1 MTQLMSKEIT
11 VDQMT
16 NRLAFVAQSP
26 YDSLYVYEEDG
37 LVLGTLGFR
46 IRENIEEVSRF
57 GEISVIV
64 VDRQAKRKGIGKVL
78 MDYADKLAKE
88 HECKGTWLVSGLT
101 RVDEAHKFYKE
112 LGYEVTGSRFVK
124 KLR

>member
-1 MTQLMSKEIT
+1 MRGIEQINDAINE
-11 VDQMT
+11 Q
-16 NRLAFVAQSP
+16 
-26 YDSLYVYEEDG
+26 G
-37 LVLGTLGFR
+37 

-64 VDRQAKRKGIGKVL
+64 VDRQVKRKGIGKVL
-78 MDYADKLAKE
+78 MDYAEKLAKE